1 MLCYYTTFYIMYCI
15 ILYYSKLY
23 HIILYI
29 YYTNFHLRSEAFRAA
44 VQWGDALQ
52 VEALLRRAIDP
63 NLPGALERRFLKGP
77 VDGEKM
83 GKNGETWG
91 KNGGTWGNM
100 GKKWGK
106 MGKIGKNL
114 EKLVIS

>member
-1 MLCYYTTFYIMYCI
+1 
-15 ILYYSKLY
+15 
-23 HIILYI
+23 
-29 YYTNFHLRSEAFRAA
+29 

-91 KNGGTWGNM
+91 KNGEKWGNM

-106 MGKIGKNL
+106 MGKNW
-114 EKLVIS
+114 EKLGKTGDFLRIS

>member
-1 MLCYYTTFYIMYCI
+1 
-15 ILYYSKLY
+15 
-23 HIILYI
+23 
-29 YYTNFHLRSEAFRAA
+29 

-52 VEALLRRAIDP
+52 VESLLRRAIDP

-83 GKNGETWG
+83 GQKWG
-91 KNGGTWGNM
+91 KNEDN
-100 GKKWGK
+100 WGK
-106 MGKIGKNL
+106 MGNSL